1 MVNTR
6 QPDTPGPQLREV
18 SAMGYHLDGPLG
30 RFTECLDSPRR
41 DGEPAPATSPLR
53 DILLVGLTALGA
65 RLQHESGGPHGRRQR
80 R

>member
-1 MVNTR
+1 MVNDVSRTHR
-6 QPDTPGPQLREV
+6 DSELWEV

-53 DILLVGLTALGA
+53 DVLLVGLTALGA